1 VIEEGRS
8 LFNQYCAHC
17 HGPNA
22 IQGERPLDLRRL
34 TLRYGQGAAAVFD
47 ETVGKGRLD
56 KGMPV
61 WKGVLTDDVLRRIFI
76 YLQTV
81 QTRP

>member
-1 VIEEGRS
+1 VGRS
-8 LFNQYCAHC
+8 LFNQHCGHC

-34 TLRYGQGAAAVFD
+34 TLRYGDRAPTVFD
-47 ETVGKGRLD
+47 EMMSQGRLA

-61 WKGVLTDDVLRRIFI
+61 WRGVLSDEVLRRIFI

-81 QTRP
+81 QTQR

>member
-1 VIEEGRS
+1 VGRS
-8 LFNQYCAHC
+8 LFNQHCGHC

-34 TLRYGQGAAAVFD
+34 TLRYGERAPTVFD
-47 ETVGKGRLD
+47 ETMNKGRLT
-56 KGMPV
+56 KGMPA
-61 WKGVLTDDVLRRIFI
+61 WKGVLSDEVLRRIFI

-81 QTRP
+81 QTQR

>member
-1 VIEEGRS
+1 VGRS
-8 LFNQYCAHC
+8 LFNQHCGHC

-34 TLRYGQGAAAVFD
+34 TLRYGDRAPTVFD
-47 ETVGKGRLD
+47 ETMSTGRLA

-61 WKGVLTDDVLRRIFI
+61 WRGVLSDEVLRRIFI

-81 QTRP
+81 QTQR

>member
-1 VIEEGRS
+1 VGRS
-8 LFNQYCAHC
+8 LFNQHCGHC

-34 TLRYGQGAAAVFD
+34 TLRYGDRAPAVFD
-47 ETVGKGRLD
+47 DMMSKGRLA

-61 WKGVLTDDVLRRIFI
+61 WKGVLSDEVLRRIFI

-81 QTRP
+81 QTQR